1 MQGKLSLRDSL
12 RELEHPEHIRSDS
25 LHHKNRNLPTRLSL
39 RDLLRELVN
48 LFDTFQNTEQFLS
61 YIKNR
66 LLWKRLYGLAGFQ
79 YQGAKNDKIG
89 EYMNEKFFDL
99 KKEKQ
104 DRMINAALKI
114 FASNG
119 YKHASTDDIVSEAG
133 ISKGLLFHYF
143 GSKLGLYT
151 FLYDYSVRFMKLEL
165 TTGVS
170 SSADDYFA
178 IRKQIEFAKM
188 QVLKNYPYM
197 QQFLDRC
204 ASENVSEALMA
215 TESQRS
221 VIQDVYAALK
231 NQADSSR
238 FVESVSPEKLDAML
252 DYTISGLMTTRF
264 RDDSFQPEMLYEEIV
279 SYLEMLKRISYRKS

>member
-1 MQGKLSLRDSL
+1 
-12 RELEHPEHIRSDS
+12 
-25 LHHKNRNLPTRLSL
+25 
-39 RDLLRELVN
+39 
-48 LFDTFQNTEQFLS
+48 
-61 YIKNR
+61 
-66 LLWKRLYGLAGFQ
+66 
-79 YQGAKNDKIG
+79 
-89 EYMNEKFFDL
+89 MNEKFFDL

-204 ASENVSEALMA
+204 ASENVNEALMA